1 MAIQLND
8 NEFYTGLTNL
18 AIFVKIYSVVNSS
31 KIDEF
36 VAAFRSEPLNY
47 GDTKIFRSVPLPI
60 VSDYSQNSSLLQVN
74 IATFHNKLT
83 NRDENVAEE
92 KISVN
97 MKKVIK
103 STYTRAMLELAVTSE
118 EGANAFI
125 TEVLSNMQA
134 AQSDFLFNTVL
145 DSLLTASMATETVT
159 LITPPEGASQVEETS
174 INIENNKLIS
184 LALQKVIDGM
194 QVYTDAYNKIGL
206 KQATPLSDL
215 RLVVLQPYKN
225 KAVLD
230 LFAELLNSSVINENF
245 PRPELLTVPEVALAG
260 KAAANNV
267 IAFIVHKQ
275 FLQIFDKLNINGNF
289 YDPSN
294 LCINNFLHFWCGIG
308 YLNQLPA
315 VKIVKGA

>member
-1 MAIQLND
+1 MTIQLND

-31 KIDEF
+31 KIDDF

-47 GDTKIFRSVPLPI
+47 GDTKIFRSLPMPQ
-60 VSDYSQNSSLLQVN
+60 VSDYSQNSSVLQVN
-74 IATFHNKLT
+74 IASFRNKLT
-83 NRDENVAEE
+83 QQDENVAEE

-118 EGANAFI
+118 DGANSFI
-125 TEVLSNMQA
+125 TEVLSNMRA
-134 AQSDFLFNTVL
+134 AQSDFLFNSVL
-145 DSLLTASMATETVT
+145 DALLAAPMASETVN
-159 LITPPEGASQVEETS
+159 LISPPEGASQVEETA

-184 LALQKVIDGM
+184 LAVQKIIDGM
-194 QVYTDAYNKIGL
+194 QIYTDAYNRIGL
-206 KQATPLSDL
+206 KQSTPLSDL

-225 KAVLD
+225 QAVLD
-230 LFAELLNSSVINENF
+230 LFAELLNSSKINENF
-245 PRPELLTVPEVALAG
+245 PRPELLTVPEIALTG

-267 IAFIVHKQ
+267 ICFIIHKQ
-275 FLQIFDKLNINGNF
+275 FLQVFDKLNISGNF

-294 LCINNFLHFWCGIG
+294 LMINNFLHFWCGIG

>member
-18 AIFVKIYSVVNSS
+18 AIFVKIYSVVNST

-103 STYTRAMLELAVTSE
+103 STYTRAMLELAVTSG

-134 AQSDFLFNTVL
+134 ARSDYLFNALL

-159 LITPPEGASQVEETS
+159 LITPPEEASQVEETS

-184 LALQKVIDGM
+184 LALQKIIDGM
-194 QVYTDAYNKIGL
+194 QIYTDAYNRIGL

-225 KAVLD
+225 QAVLD
-230 LFAELLNSSVINENF
+230 LFAELLNSGVINENF
-245 PRPELLTVPEVALAG
+245 PRPELLTVPEVALNG

-267 IAFIVHKQ
+267 IAFIIHKQ
-275 FLQIFDKLNINGNF
+275 FLQIFDKLNVNGNF

-294 LCINNFLHFWCGIG
+294 MCINNFLHFWCGIG